1 MKIVTG
7 KNEVFLRMNKTA
19 INAML
24 VCSRSALECAVK
36 KIESLEAGEEVSKED
51 LTYIRESIE
60 RIINEND
67 GYFKI
72 AERAND
78 LSELIINRSIGF

>member
-7 KNEVFLRMNKTA
+7 KNEVLLRMNKTG

-24 VCSRSALECAVK
+24 MCSRSALECAVE

-51 LTYIRESIE
+51 LAYIRESIE
-60 RIINEND
+60 RVIDEND
-67 GYFKI
+67 GYLKI